1 MLNAA
6 FYSSPL
12 GKIFLT
18 ADEVGLTGLWIEG
31 QKGFVDST
39 NAAVADNENRFLKQA
54 RNWLDIY
61 FDGNDP
67 DFTPPL
73 HLVGTDFQ
81 KTVWA
86 ILLTVPYGQTLTYGT
101 IARRIAADRGR
112 SRLSAQAVGGAVGSN
127 PISVIVPCHR
137 IVGAN
142 GNLTGYAGGID
153 KKVQLLTLEKVDMSR
168 LWVPPSRAK

>member
-86 ILLTVPYGQTLTYGT
+86 ILL
-101 IARRIAADRGR
+101 
-112 SRLSAQAVGGAVGSN
+112 
-127 PISVIVPCHR
+127 
-137 IVGAN
+137 
-142 GNLTGYAGGID
+142 
-153 KKVQLLTLEKVDMSR
+153 
-168 LWVPPSRAK
+168 